1 MGSGRFHFNG
11 LVDMQNTTSHR
22 RGPGRPREFDMDAAL
37 DAALIVFRE
46 RGYHAASLAE
56 LGSAMKLTVGSIY
69 KAFRDKRAIF
79 LAAFDRY
86 IELRGVE
93 LNRRLEMEQSGQD
106 KLRVMLG
113 FYADSS
119 YGSEGRLGCLV
130 VGSATELRLFDAEMA
145 ARVTTSLKR
154 VKALFRDL
162 IKLGQLD
169 GSVMAKIDP
178 EASASLLL
186 CLVQGFRVVGKT
198 GSTRAEMMAAVD
210 EAMRLLR

>member
-1 MGSGRFHFNG
+1 MESVADTRF
-11 LVDMQNTTSHR
+11 TTSNR

-86 IELRGVE
+86 TDLRGVE
-93 LNRRLEMEQSGQD
+93 LNRRLETEQSGLD
-106 KLRVMLG
+106 KLRAMLG

-145 ARVTTSLKR
+145 ALVKTSLKR
-154 VKALFRDL
+154 VKARFRDL
-162 IKLGQLD
+162 IELGHLD

-178 EASASLLL
+178 EATASLLL
-186 CLVQGFRVVGKT
+186 YLVQGFRVVGKT
-198 GSTRAEMMAAVD
+198 GRTRAEMMAAVN